1 MWKQAAPVAQRLA
14 LSNARNCDGDR
25 NRRPV
30 SPFLFLN
37 GQRLSATVIVNEA
50 VRYLEC
56 TYEFSKFL
64 SRDLLLSRCGGHFIF
79 VIPSLAILTHP
90 PQMGLAKQSLHSPQM
105 IMANKQRFRNNNRP
119 APLPAQKY
127 NSFHHLSSY
136 SARAKI
142 ASAQC
147 LASPRAVARWLLTF
161 CHRQCFGI
169 CFVFYS
175 LVTICC
181 FSFLY
186 FF

>member
-1 MWKQAAPVAQRLA
+1 MNFA
-14 LSNARNCDGDR
+14 N
-25 NRRPV
+25 
-30 SPFLFLN
+30 
-37 GQRLSATVIVNEA
+37 
-50 VRYLEC
+50 
-56 TYEFSKFL
+56 FL
-64 SRDLLLSRCGGHFIF
+64 SRDLLLYHCDGHFIF
-79 VIPSLAILTHP
+79 VIPSLALLTSP
-90 PQMGLAKQSLHSPQM
+90 PQMLGLGKQRLHSPQM

-136 SARAKI
+136 STRAKI

-147 LASPRAVARWLLTF
+147 LASLRAVARWLLTF

-175 LVTICC
+175 LVTLCC

-186 FF
+186 IFLIKLLGFYFAIVWSCASIV